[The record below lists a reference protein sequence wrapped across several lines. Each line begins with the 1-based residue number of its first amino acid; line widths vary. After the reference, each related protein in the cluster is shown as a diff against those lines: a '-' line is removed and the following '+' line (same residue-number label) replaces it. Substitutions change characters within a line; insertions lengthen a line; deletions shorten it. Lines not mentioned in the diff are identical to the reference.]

1 MSVNQRLSR
10 PCKLRKKFVL
20 SVVVRRVERS
30 RGCNSRYHMVIKI
43 VSCDKTKMAAR
54 DRASD
59 RSQKKK
65 SNFTGFLGTK
75 LWKNQLIS
83 REFLGANFTKK
94 QLVKNGQ
101 FSGYFQGKF
110 HLKLIDFAL
119 IRPAFLTFLKQRSS
133 FALSTTIRSRNEP
146 MANSLTSWL
155 VPSFS
160 QHNLCLVVSGRCL
173 HVSATKFQ
181 DKFASLRQVNS
192 PYS

>member
-1 MSVNQRLSR
+1 M
-10 PCKLRKKFVL
+10 
-20 SVVVRRVERS
+20 
-30 RGCNSRYHMVIKI
+30 
-43 VSCDKTKMAAR
+43 DAR

-59 RSQKKK
+59 RSRKKK

-146 MANSLTSWL
+146 MAKPLTSWL

-160 QHNLCLVVSGRCL
+160 QHNLRLVVSGRCL
-173 HVSATKFQ
+173 HVSVTKFQ

-192 PYS
+192 PYSWNKFQICCTDMCLIRFLLNFVDLPEFCGSVTAQNIRSRGGRL

>member
-1 MSVNQRLSR
+1 M
-10 PCKLRKKFVL
+10 
-20 SVVVRRVERS
+20 
-30 RGCNSRYHMVIKI
+30 
-43 VSCDKTKMAAR
+43 SCDKTKMAAR

-59 RSQKKK
+59 RSGKKK

-146 MANSLTSWL
+146 MAKPLT
-155 VPSFS
+155 
-160 QHNLCLVVSGRCL
+160 
-173 HVSATKFQ
+173 
-181 DKFASLRQVNS
+181 
-192 PYS
+192 